1 MNNDI
6 DDKMTLMIKW
16 LFNTLF
22 IATIGEKTRNEAE
35 EKSEHNQKILLAG
48 FKLMTPTSEH
58 VH

>member
-1 MNNDI
+1 
-6 DDKMTLMIKW
+6 MTLMIKW
-16 LFNTLF
+16 LFTTLF
-22 IATIGEKTRNEAE
+22 IARIGEKTRTEAE